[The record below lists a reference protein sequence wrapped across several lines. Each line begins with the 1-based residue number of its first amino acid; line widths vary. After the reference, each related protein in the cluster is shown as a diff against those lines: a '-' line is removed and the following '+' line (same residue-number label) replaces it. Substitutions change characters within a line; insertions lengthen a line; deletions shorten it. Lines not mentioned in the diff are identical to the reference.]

1 MNNNRLPRLKYIEPQ
16 TVQDVLGVKKKY
28 GKESLI
34 LAGGTDVV
42 PMLKRRNI
50 SCRCIISIK
59 KIPELKIISFDKNKG
74 ITIGAAVTLRE
85 LIDNKTISDVY
96 PILSKAAGSVAYNQ
110 IRNMATLVGNICL
123 DNKCTF
129 FNQSKLWWQS
139 RKDCFKRGGDRCYV
153 VKRGNRC
160 HALSAG
166 DSVSALIALDAG
178 LVIRGPSD
186 TRRIAVED
194 FFTGDGRRPH
204 HLQDDEFVTE
214 VGIPPPVA
222 GWRHGYLK
230 KSLRGSVDFA
240 VASMSLRLRS
250 NGCVVE
256 DMRIVL
262 NGISTKPVR
271 AQKTERRLI
280 AEGLNAETIEAS
292 SGLLLK
298 ESAPI
303 SSIGAAVPLRKKMIA
318 AMLEDIMGEIAGDA
332 KLDKHKSKFP

>member
-16 TVQDVLGVKKKY
+16 TVEDVLELKKKY

-34 LAGGTDVV
+34 LAGGTDVI
-42 PMLKRRNI
+42 PLLKRRNI
-50 SCRCIISIK
+50 SCRCLISVK
-59 KIPELKIISFDKNKG
+59 KIPELKNISFDKNEG

-85 LIDNKTISDVY
+85 LIDNKTISDAY

-139 RKDCFKRGGDRCYV
+139 RKDCFKRGGDRCFV
-153 VKRGNRC
+153 VKKSNHC
-160 HALSAG
+160 HALSAA
-166 DSVSALIALDAG
+166 DTVSALIALDAG
-178 LVIRGPSD
+178 LVIRGRSD

-204 HLQDDEFVTE
+204 HLQEDEFVTA
-214 VGIPPPVA
+214 VGIPPSES
-222 GWRHGYLK
+222 GWRYGYK
-230 KSLRGSVDFA
+230 KTSLRGSVDFA
-240 VASMSLRLRS
+240 IASMSLRLRS
-250 NGCVVE
+250 NGCIAE

-271 AQKTERRLI
+271 ALKTERRLI
-280 AEGLNAETIEAS
+280 AEGIRAETIEAS
-292 SGLLLK
+292 AGLLLK
-298 ESAPI
+298 EVAPI
-303 SSIGAAVPLRKKMIA
+303 SSIGATVPLRKRMIA
-318 AMLEDIMGEIAGDA
+318 AMLEDLMGNVTGDA
-332 KLDKHKSKFP
+332 QRHPEKVSIK

>member
-16 TVQDVLGVKKKY
+16 TVQDVLKLKKKY
-28 GKESLI
+28 GKESFI
-34 LAGGTDVV
+34 LAGGTDVI

-50 SCRCIISIK
+50 SCRYIISIK
-59 KIPELKIISFDKNKG
+59 KIPELKIISFDKNEG

-85 LIDNKTISDVY
+85 LIDNKTISDAY

-153 VKRGNRC
+153 VKKGSEC
-160 HALSAG
+160 HALSAA
-166 DSVSALIALDAG
+166 DTASALIALDAG
-178 LVIRGPSD
+178 LVIRRPSG

-204 HLQDDEFVTE
+204 HLQDNEFVTGVE
-214 VGIPPPVA
+214 IPPPA
-222 GWRHGYLK
+222 PGWRHGYLK

-240 VASMSLRLRS
+240 IASMSLRLRS
-250 NGCVVE
+250 NGHVAE

-271 AQKTERRLI
+271 APKTERRLI
-280 AEGLNAETIEAS
+280 ADGFNSESIKAS
-292 SGLLLK
+292 CGLLLK

-303 SSIGAAVPLRKKMIA
+303 SSIGAAVPLRKRMIA
-318 AMLEDIMGEIAGDA
+318 AMLEDLMGEITGDTQLYKHES
-332 KLDKHKSKFP
+332 KLP